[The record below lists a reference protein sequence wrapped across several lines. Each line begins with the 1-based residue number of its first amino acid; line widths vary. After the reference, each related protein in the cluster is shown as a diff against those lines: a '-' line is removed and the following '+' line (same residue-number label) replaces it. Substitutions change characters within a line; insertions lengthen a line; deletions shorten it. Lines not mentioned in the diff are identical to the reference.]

1 MDISSDYTLP
11 STPDVARPFLKW
23 AGGKRRLLA
32 QYRPY
37 FPSGIARY
45 HEPFVGSAAV
55 FFDLEPVKAVLAD
68 SNAAL
73 INCYA
78 AVRDHVEP
86 LIRHLDRLQARHSP
100 GHFYEAR
107 ERYNAARLG
116 AVERAA
122 LFIYLNHTCYN
133 GLYRVNRRGHFN
145 VPAGRYRRPRISDP
159 GGLRAASAVL
169 QRSRLVTRRF
179 DACET
184 DAARGDFVYIDPPYH
199 RLNAGSFTSYTA
211 EGFGEA
217 EQRELAAVVD
227 RLHAAGCR
235 VMVSNSDTP
244 LVRELYGAYRIVP
257 IRAARAINSA
267 PGGRGP
273 VDELLILNY

>member
-1 MDISSDYTLP
+1 
-11 STPDVARPFLKW
+11 VARPFLKW
-23 AGGKRRLLA
+23 AGGKRRLLE

-37 FPSGIARY
+37 IPGAVARY

-55 FFDLEPVKAVLAD
+55 FFELAPERATLAD

-73 INCYA
+73 ISCYTI
-78 AVRDHVEP
+78 VRDQVEP
-86 LIRHLDRLQARHSP
+86 LIRCLDSLQLRHDRRRY
-100 GHFYEAR
+100 YELR
-107 ERYNAARLG
+107 DRYNSEG
-116 AVERAA
+116 IDPIERAA

-133 GLYRVNRRGHFN
+133 GLYRVNSRGLFN
-145 VPAGRYRRPRISDP
+145 VPAGRYERPRISDP
-159 GGLRAASAVL
+159 DGLRAASRAL
-169 QRSRLVTRRF
+169 ACAHLLTRRF
-179 DACET
+179 DACVA
-184 DAARGDFVYIDPPYH
+184 DAARGDFVYVDPPYH

-217 EQRELAAVVD
+217 EQRELAAVVN

-273 VDELLILNY
+273 VGEVLVLNY

>member
-1 MDISSDYTLP
+1 M
-11 STPDVARPFLKW
+11 ARPFLKW
-23 AGGKRRLLA
+23 AGGKRRLIE
-32 QYRPY
+32 QYRSY
-37 FPSGIARY
+37 FPVAFARY

-55 FFDLEPVKAVLAD
+55 FFAIAPVRATLGD

-73 INCYA
+73 INCYTI
-78 AVRDHVEP
+78 VRDQVEA
-86 LIRHLDRLQARHSP
+86 LIRRLDVLQAQHSRRA
-100 GHFYEAR
+100 YYACR
-107 ERYNAARLG
+107 ARYNSAGLDP
-116 AVERAA
+116 VERAA

-133 GLYRVNRRGHFN
+133 GLYRVNSRGLFN
-145 VPAGRYRRPRISDP
+145 VPVGRYRRPRISDP
-159 GGLRAASAVL
+159 DGLLAASHAL
-169 QRSRLVTRRF
+169 SDTRLETRRF
-179 DACET
+179 DAC
-184 DAARGDFVYIDPPYH
+184 AAEVERGDFVYVDPPYH
-199 RLNAGSFTSYTA
+199 RTHAGSFTSYTA
-211 EGFGEA
+211 GGFGEA
-217 EQRELAAVVD
+217 EQRELAGVVD

>member
-1 MDISSDYTLP
+1 M
-11 STPDVARPFLKW
+11 ARPFLKW

-37 FPSGIARY
+37 FPEAFARY

-55 FFDLEPVKAVLAD
+55 FFDLAPEQATLAD
-68 SNAAL
+68 SNGAL
-73 INCYA
+73 IDCYTI
-78 AVRDHVEP
+78 VRDHVEP
-86 LIRHLDRLQARHSP
+86 LIRRLDDLQTNHDRRQY
-100 GHFYEAR
+100 YEFR
-107 ERYNAARLG
+107 DRYNSEGLDP
-116 AVERAA
+116 VERAA

-133 GLYRVNRRGHFN
+133 GLYRVNSRGHFN
-145 VPAGRYRRPRISDP
+145 VPAGRYVRPRISDP
-159 GGLRAASAVL
+159 DGLRAASRAL
-169 QRSRLVTRRF
+169 SGARLMKRRF
-179 DACET
+179 DACIADVE
-184 DAARGDFVYIDPPYH
+184 RGDFVYVDPPYDALH
-199 RLNAGSFTSYTA
+199 ASSFTSYTA

-227 RLHAAGCR
+227 RLNAAGCR
-235 VMVSNSDTP
+235 VMLSNSDTP

-273 VDELLILNY
+273 VGEVLVLTY